1 MKIDYISKYFSC
13 ILFLNIFLITIL
25 FSSNAMSQVFPTDAE
40 PKVEIDL
47 NKVREE
53 LNVRRQELD
62 KREVD
67 LNEREMQLNALQSSI
82 VEREKNIINIRG
94 QVDEK
99 LKELKG
105 VKDTQVDRLVELY
118 SATKPKQAA
127 NILVNT
133 NINITSSIFKKM
145 QPKVA
150 GKILNEMGKL
160 DAEYA
165 SKLTDLLHPK
175 TTPTLIIK

>member
-1 MKIDYISKYFSC
+1 MKIDYISKYLSY
-13 ILFLNIFLITIL
+13 ILTLNIFLITIF
-25 FSSNAMSQVFPTDAE
+25 FSSNAISQVFPTDAKPE
-40 PKVEIDL
+40 TDF

-53 LNVRRQELD
+53 LNILKQELD

-67 LNEREMQLNALQSSI
+67 LNERELQLNALQSSI
-82 VEREKNIINIRG
+82 VEREKNILNIRG

-99 LKELKG
+99 LKELEG

-127 NILVNT
+127 NILINT
-133 NINITSSIFKKM
+133 DIGITSSIFKKL

-160 DAEYA
+160 DADYA
-165 SKLTDLLHPK
+165 SRLTDLLHPK

>member
-1 MKIDYISKYFSC
+1 MKIGYISRFLSY
-13 ILFLNIFLITIL
+13 ILVLNICLVTI
-25 FSSNAMSQVFPTDAE
+25 FFPTPVMSQVFPEDTDGE
-40 PKVEIDL
+40 PAVNL
-47 NKVREE
+47 NKAREE

-67 LNEREMQLNALQSSI
+67 LNEREMQLNALQSTI
-82 VEREKNIINIRG
+82 VEREKNILNIRA

-99 LKELKG
+99 LKEMEG
-105 VKDTQVDRLVELY
+105 IKDTQVDRLVELY

-133 NINITSSIFKKM
+133 DINTTASIFKKM

-160 DAEYA
+160 DADYA
-165 SKLTDLLHPK
+165 SRLTDMLHPK
-175 TTPTLIIK
+175 ITPTLMIK

>member
-1 MKIDYISKYFSC
+1 MKIDYISKYFSYM
-13 ILFLNIFLITIL
+13 LTLNIFFITL
-25 FSSNAMSQVFPTDAE
+25 FFSSNVISQVFPSDTK
-40 PKVEIDL
+40 PEIDL

-53 LNVRRQELD
+53 LNIRKQELD

-82 VEREKNIINIRG
+82 IEREKSILNIRG

-99 LKELKG
+99 LTELKG
-105 VKDTQVDRLVELY
+105 TTDTQIDRLVELY

-127 NILVNT
+127 NILINT
-133 NINITSSIFKKM
+133 DINTTSSIFKKM

-165 SKLTDLLHPK
+165 SRLTGLLHPK